1 MEAGGFRP
9 PRQISTRAGLIH
21 ALDEAAALEHGLLLQ
36 YLFAA
41 VSMKRRPD
49 EGLTERQVELLRDW
63 EGTLLEVARQE
74 MAHLGTVCNLL
85 NAIGAAPQFS
95 RPNFPVANRYY
106 PSDVDEDGQEEHLT
120 FALEPFSLATI
131 KRFVRFETP
140 EPEATDRAVAA
151 EPALRWRTVG
161 DLYEQIARAFATL
174 DERTL
179 FIGDQ
184 RAQETD
190 DWTALLK
197 ILGVANRQ
205 DAVAAITSIIE
216 EGEGTPVGNEQSHW
230 QRFVDIRK
238 QLEAE
243 QARDPSFE
251 PARPVLAN
259 PLTRPHFE
267 TAGGQLISDRL
278 AGEICELHNGVYASM
293 LLMLLQY
300 FAFAGEQD
308 DAREELRATVRRLMS
323 AVIRPLGE
331 LLSELPAGPDHPGAT
346 AGPSFELYGTISA
359 PVNPARAW
367 LLFTERLADQAEV
380 CDALSREVGAPPRL
394 AYLTTNLRLAAA
406 TIKRAA
412 PAIGSA
418 EN

>member
-1 MEAGGFRP
+1 MAGGGFQP
-9 PRQISTRAGLIH
+9 PRAITTRAGLIH

-49 EGLTERQVELLRDW
+49 EGCSERQIELLREW
-63 EGTLLEVARQE
+63 EGTLLDVARQE

-106 PSDVDEDGQEEHLT
+106 PSDVDEDGEEEHLT
-120 FALEPFSLATI
+120 FALEPFGVAAM

-140 EPEATDRAVAA
+140 EPDSTERAVAA

-161 DLYEQIARAFATL
+161 DLYNQISRSFATL

-184 RAQETD
+184 KAQESD
-190 DWTALLK
+190 DWTARLN

-205 DAVAAITSIIE
+205 EAIAAITSIIE
-216 EGEGTPVGNEQSHW
+216 EGEGSPAGTEDSHW
-230 QRFVDIRK
+230 QRFVDISK
-238 QLEAE
+238 QLGDE
-243 QARDPSFE
+243 QAEEPDFE

-259 PLTRPHFE
+259 PLTRPHSE
-267 TAGGQLISDRL
+267 VTGGQFITDRL
-278 AGEICELHNGVYASM
+278 AGQICELHNGVYATM

-300 FAFAGEQD
+300 FAFAGEPE
-308 DAREELRATVRRLMS
+308 DARMELRATIRRLMS

-331 LLSELPAGPDHPGAT
+331 VLTELPAGPEHAGKT
-346 AGPSFELYGTISA
+346 AGPSFELYGAISA
-359 PVNPARAW
+359 PVDPARAW
-367 LLFTERLADQAEV
+367 LLFGERLADQAEV
-380 CDALSREVGAPPRL
+380 CDALSREPGAPPRL
-394 AYLTTNLRLAAA
+394 QYLTTNLRLAAA
-406 TIKRAA
+406 TIRRAT
-412 PAIGSA
+412 PALPPQ
-418 EN
+418 ET

>member
-1 MEAGGFRP
+1 MEGGGFQP
-9 PRQISTRAGLIH
+9 PRQITTRDGLIH

-85 NAIGAAPQFS
+85 NAIGAAAQFS

-106 PSDVDEDGQEEHLT
+106 PSDVDEDGEEEHLT
-120 FALEPFSLATI
+120 FALEPFSLATVR
-131 KRFVRFETP
+131 RFVRFETP
-140 EPEATDRAVAA
+140 EPDVVDRAVAA

-161 DLYEQIARAFATL
+161 DLYKQISRAFQTL

-179 FIGDQ
+179 FIGDK

-190 DWTALLK
+190 DWTARLK
-197 ILGVANRQ
+197 ILGVTSRQ
-205 DAVAAITSIIE
+205 EAVVAITSIIE
-216 EGEGTPVGNEQSHW
+216 EGEGTPVGAEQSHW
-230 QRFVDIRK
+230 QRFRDIQQ

-243 QARDPSFE
+243 QAADQDFE

-267 TAGGQLISDRL
+267 TAGGQLIGDRL

-300 FAFAGEQD
+300 FAFAGEERS
-308 DAREELRATVRRLMS
+308 ARQELRATIRRLMS

-331 LLSELPAGPDHPGAT
+331 VLTELPAGPDHPGAT
-346 AGPSFELYGTISA
+346 AGPSFELYGAISA
-359 PVNPARAW
+359 PVDPARAW
-367 LLFTERLADQAEV
+367 LLFGERFADQAEV
-380 CDALSREVGAPPRL
+380 CDELSRQPGAPARL
-394 AYLTTNLRLAAA
+394 EFLTTNLRLAAA
-406 TIKRAA
+406 AIERAA
-412 PAIGSA
+412 PPFPAR
-418 EN
+418 EV

>member
-1 MEAGGFRP
+1 MEGGGFEP
-9 PRQISTRAGLIH
+9 PREITTRAGLIH

-41 VSMKRRPD
+41 VSMKRRPG

-63 EGTLLEVARQE
+63 EGTLLDVARQE

-85 NAIGAAPQFS
+85 NAVGAAPQFS

-106 PSDVDEDGQEEHLT
+106 PSDVDEDGEEEHLT
-120 FALEPFSLATI
+120 FALEPFSLATV

-161 DLYEQIARAFATL
+161 DLYKQISRAFATL

-184 RAQETD
+184 DAQETD
-190 DWTALLK
+190 DWTARLK
-197 ILGVANRQ
+197 ILRVANRQ
-205 DAVAAITSIIE
+205 EAIAAITSIIE
-216 EGEGTPVGNEQSHW
+216 EGEGTPLGNEQSHW
-230 QRFVDIRK
+230 QRFVDIQQ
-238 QLEAE
+238 QLETE
-243 QARDPSFE
+243 QSRDPSFE

-267 TAGGQLISDRL
+267 VAGGRFITDRL
-278 AGEICELHNGVYASM
+278 AGQICELHNGVYTSM

-300 FAFAGEQD
+300 FAFAGEAQG
-308 DAREELRATVRRLMS
+308 ARRELRATIRRLMS

-331 LLSELPAGPDHPGAT
+331 LLTELPAGPEHPGRT
-346 AGPSFELYGTISA
+346 AGPSFELYGAISA
-359 PVNPARAW
+359 PVDPARAW
-367 LLFTERLADQAEV
+367 LLFAERLADQAEV
-380 CDALSREVGAPPRL
+380 CDALSREPGAPPRL
-394 AYLTTNLRLAAA
+394 EFLTTNLRLAATA
-406 TIKRAA
+406 IGRAA
-412 PAIGSA
+412 PALPRR
-418 EN
+418 EV